1 MFTILR
7 GIYRLTLFILV
18 LAFFVIRLALTGWI
32 KGWTIDMGLSHR
44 MACCHW
50 MIWVLNIDLTIKG
63 NIHEGNY
70 LYISNHRAYL
80 DPVAE
85 LTEIKALPVAKA
97 EVRNLPIMG
106 YGAMISGVHFVKR
119 ESLESR
125 KETRSS
131 IAETIE
137 NGNSILIYPEGTTIE
152 TPTTAPFKPG
162 TFHMAAR
169 DKVKIIP
176 IAIEYGHVGD
186 AWVGKDN
193 MPIHFFKQ
201 FGMRNKKIRV
211 HYGDPM
217 WMDDGDKLK
226 EAVQSWIDTALLD
239 IRNEWGLPV

>member
-1 MFTILR
+1 MLTIFR
-7 GIYRLTLFILV
+7 GIIRLTLFIIV
-18 LAFFVIRLALTGWI
+18 LTFFVTRLAIISWI
-32 KGWTIDMGLSHR
+32 KGWTIDRALSHR
-44 MACCHW
+44 QVCCHW

-63 NIHEGNY
+63 NIHEGNF

-97 EVRNLPIMG
+97 EVEKLPIMG
-106 YGAMISGVHFVKR
+106 YGARISGVHFVKR
-119 ESLESR
+119 ESKESR
-125 KETRSS
+125 KATRSDIS
-131 IAETIE
+131 ETID

-152 TPTTAPFKPG
+152 TPKSGPFKPG
-162 TFHMAAR
+162 TFHMAAK

-176 IAIEYGHVGD
+176 IAIEYGHEGD

-201 FGMRNKKIRV
+201 FGMRNKKITV

-217 WMDDGDKLK
+217 WDEDGDVLK
-226 EAVQSWIDTALLD
+226 EKVQNWIDDRLTE
-239 IRNEWGLPV
+239 IRIGYGLPV